1 MTATETL
8 LARRGALRDRVARLE
23 RMLEIRALEDRVQVL
38 FSEGLVHGTT
48 HTAQGQEAVA
58 VGLATA
64 TRPTDVV
71 TCTYRGHAVGLALGL
86 TVEDV
91 LGEIMGRTIGSVGGI
106 GGSMHLCEPRVG
118 LLPTFAIVGAG
129 IPVAAGAGL
138 SAQVRGGD
146 DIAVAVFGD
155 GATNIGA
162 FHEGLNLAAIW
173 QLPVLF
179 VCEHNVYGEYSRFD
193 LTTPVADVS
202 VRGASYAIP
211 SATVDGQDADVVVA
225 AVAEAVTAIRAGGGP
240 RFLEFKTYRYAGH
253 SRSDTAPYRPEGEL
267 DEWRARD
274 PIDRFTERL
283 LSEDALDAAAA
294 DAMVERVGARIDEA
308 VETVK
313 ASPVPDAEA
322 MFRHVYAPGR

>member
-1 MTATETL
+1 
-8 LARRGALRDRVARLE
+8 
-23 RMLEIRALEDRVQVL
+23 
-38 FSEGLVHGTT
+38 
-48 HTAQGQEAVA
+48 
-58 VGLATA
+58 
-64 TRPTDVV
+64 
-71 TCTYRGHAVGLALGL
+71 
-86 TVEDV
+86 
-91 LGEIMGRTIGSVGGI
+91 
-106 GGSMHLCEPRVG
+106 MHLCEPRVG

-283 LSEDALDAAAA
+283 AAEGALDAAAA